1 MNATI
6 LLLASDPT
14 LRTALAGVLQSE
26 GCVVLAVGDVG
37 AAVDRLKEVTPDL
50 LIVRHYTESMTGHDA
65 AIYLR
70 KLCPGIPV
78 LIVGGLLQDVG
89 LEARE
94 QAQGFEIFPK
104 PFTAAELVDKVKE
117 VLGNASR
124 RKIGNR

>member
-6 LLLASDPT
+6 LLLASDPA

-37 AAVDRLKEVTPDL
+37 AAVGRLKEVTPDL

-65 AIYLR
+65 AVYLR
-70 KLCPGIPV
+70 TKAPGVPV
-78 LIVGGLLQDVG
+78 LIVGGMLQDAG

-94 QAQGFEIFPK
+94 EAQGFEVFPK
-104 PFTAAELVDKVKE
+104 PFTAAELLEKVNE
-117 VLGNASR
+117 VLANSR
-124 RKIGNR
+124 LRR

>member
-6 LLLASDPT
+6 LLLASDPA

-37 AAVDRLKEVTPDL
+37 GAVDRLKEVTPDL

-65 AIYLR
+65 AVYLR
-70 KLCPGIPV
+70 TKAPGVPV
-78 LIVGGLLQDVG
+78 LIVGGMLQDAG

-94 QAQGFEIFPK
+94 EAQGFEVFPK

-117 VLGNASR
+117 VLASAGR
-124 RKIGNR
+124 RR